1 MCRFSLSCR
10 ANQSSKTQAGRQP
23 KQSGR
28 QCNAVSVQAADN
40 SQTRGHCDSKQ
51 RPVHHHLWGIN
62 RVDHVRV
69 STHLYHLRQG
79 YSSID
84 SHARHSWRAS
94 LYCALSAP
102 QDETTGSWSRLI
114 RVCAICRRRLDFRL
128 GNEMLGHHST
138 TRLAAH
144 ALVSTPELTALGV
157 ELLAEG
163 TGMGW
168 PLALAERTTSSL
180 SMSSRVE
187 RVSSSTS
194 AEVRSLVGMGSRTG
208 TQCQYASRA
217 MSRELERGKDVPA
230 TYL

>member
-1 MCRFSLSCR
+1 
-10 ANQSSKTQAGRQP
+10 
-23 KQSGR
+23 
-28 QCNAVSVQAADN
+28 
-40 SQTRGHCDSKQ
+40 
-51 RPVHHHLWGIN
+51 
-62 RVDHVRV
+62 
-69 STHLYHLRQG
+69 
-79 YSSID
+79 
-84 SHARHSWRAS
+84 
-94 LYCALSAP
+94 
-102 QDETTGSWSRLI
+102 
-114 RVCAICRRRLDFRL
+114 
-128 GNEMLGHHST
+128 MLGHHST

-208 TQCQYASRA
+208 KPMSVCQACHVKRI
-217 MSRELERGKDVPA
+217 ERRNGGAGDVPLMGMRPELKMRLLRYR
-230 TYL
+230 TWL